1 MKELNKS
8 ATDSFYTFSETSF
21 WPFNDTSMRKF
32 LVNIRRYKVKYF
44 RKNFH
49 LKRLARFWIQWNLY

>member
-1 MKELNKS
+1 MIGTSVMKELNKS

-21 WPFNDTSMRKF
+21 WPFNDTSMHKL

-44 RKNFH
+44 RKNV
-49 LKRLARFWIQWNLY
+49 NV